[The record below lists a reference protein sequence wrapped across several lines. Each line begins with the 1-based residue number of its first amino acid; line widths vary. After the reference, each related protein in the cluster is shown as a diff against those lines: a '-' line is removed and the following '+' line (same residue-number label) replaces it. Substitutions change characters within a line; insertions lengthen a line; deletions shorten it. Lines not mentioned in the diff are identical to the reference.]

1 MRYDPRGVFGT
12 FQNYNVEVRDR
23 VKCIS
28 AIDGVPVSI
37 QWEPLGYYYPT
48 QIAQFGLAHY
58 SKNLTEPE
66 PRRKVIDDSESVL
79 AAWTE
84 SKGSVIARIK
94 DSSKYSE
101 VLQFSTADQ
110 TSNHVF
116 IKLNHVLDFILSFDV
131 QLQYNSSIII
141 GLKNQEKNEV
151 YYLHY
156 IPSDVMISSQVLYI
170 YTSLFIQMIHPDKG
184 LQTRACPQY
193 FSIQICEF
201 E

>member
-1 MRYDPRGVFGT
+1 MYHPKVKYDPRGVFGT
-12 FQNYNVEVRDR
+12 FENYNVEVRDR

-37 QWEPLGYYYPT
+37 QWEPQGYYYPT

-79 AAWTE
+79 ATWTE
-84 SKGSVIARIK
+84 SKGSVITRIR
-94 DSSKYSE
+94 DSSKHSE

-110 TSNHVF
+110 ASNHVF

-141 GLKNQEKNEV
+141 GLKNQEKNEA

-156 IPSDVMISSQVLYI
+156 IPSDVMISAQVFICQYFI
-170 YTSLFIQMIHPDKG
+170 MYTNDLVSLFIPKQ
-184 LQTRACPQY
+184 C
-193 FSIQICEF
+193 
-201 E
+201 